1 MEKATKL
8 LHLLTMILLFITGF
22 YIQHAFQLLLTNSS
36 LLLIWILIS
45 VLALLHLEFTFRIVR
60 RRLSYFDSDMS

>member
-8 LHLLTMILLFITGF
+8 LHLFTMIILLITGF
-22 YIQHAFQLLLTNSS
+22 YIQLKFQLFLTEFS
-36 LLLIWILIS
+36 LSIIWVLIA

-60 RRLSYFDSDMS
+60 RRLTYFDSDMS